1 MKDSLNWQT
10 MRFNELSLVQLYQIM
25 SLRSAV
31 FVVEQN
37 CVYQD
42 LDGKDQDAIHVC
54 GFLNDKIV
62 AYSRLFSPGYY
73 FEDAA
78 IGRVLVAMEARNYKL
93 GHVLMEKSIAAVC
106 TLFSTS
112 KITISAQVYL
122 LKFYQQHGFVQVGE
136 EYLEDGIPHIEMQRD
151 SV

>member
-1 MKDSLNWQT
+1 MKESINWQIK
-10 MRFNELSLVQLYQIM
+10 RFNELSLEQLYQIM
-25 SLRSAV
+25 SLRNEV
-31 FVVEQN
+31 FIVEQN

-42 LDGKDQDAIHVC
+42 LDNKDQDAIHVC
-54 GFLNDKIV
+54 GFINDKIA

-78 IGRVLVAMEARNYKL
+78 IGRVLVAMEVRNLKI
-93 GHVLMEKSIAAVC
+93 GHVLIEHSIAAISK
-106 TLFSTS
+106 LYRTS

-136 EYLEDGIPHIEMQRD
+136 EYLEDGIPHVEMRR
-151 SV
+151 